1 MSDITI
7 VELPK
12 LYENMDEATVGPRLV
27 APGATVKEGD
37 QLVELITDKTVI
49 EFEAPTD
56 GVLLAIYAEE
66 KSTVPLG
73 YALCAIGP
81 AGATPPDLSAS
92 NAEKLKTHLEQH
104 ALGGD
109 LSALLAGSA
118 PEAAPE
124 PPQKPTFRAAPA
136 AKALAKQHQ
145 LDLAD
150 VAAFCGRDMVHR
162 KDVEDY
168 LAAKKPAASAEP
180 APAPVKA
187 PASAPAAKPAVA
199 STPAPAA
206 PVGGRVALVT
216 GAGGGIGAAIVR
228 RLAKDGVTV
237 AIHCRSSQA
246 EANRLAEELRAQGA
260 ACAVFV
266 ANLADAAAAQR
277 LADDVIA
284 KFGRLDILVNNAGFL
299 ADATVSFMSDQQWE
313 QSLAVNL
320 SAPFRL
326 MRAVAMTMARQRW
339 GRIVNMSSDAAI
351 MGSAN
356 RSNYAA
362 AKAGL
367 LGLTRSAAR
376 ELAGLGVRVNAVS
389 PGFIDTAMTATIT
402 DKKRQDL
409 LKEIPVRRFGQPDE
423 VAALVAFLCSPEA
436 DYITGQVFS
445 VDGGLFMG

>member
-12 LYENMDEATVGPRLV
+12 LYENMDEATVGPWLV
-27 APGATVKEGD
+27 APGDAVKEGD

-49 EFEAPTD
+49 EFEAPAD
-56 GVLLAIYAEE
+56 GVLLAVYAEE

-81 AGATPPDLSAS
+81 AGATAPDLSAS

-109 LSALLAGSA
+109 LSALLAGA
-118 PEAAPE
+118 TPEPTPE
-124 PPQKPTFRAAPA
+124 PPRKPTFRAAPA

-168 LAAKKPAASAEP
+168 LAAKKPAAPADSAP
-180 APAPVKA
+180 APAK
-187 PASAPAAKPAVA
+187 APAAKSAAA

-206 PVGGRVALVT
+206 PEGGRVALVT
-216 GAGGGIGAAIVR
+216 GAGVGIGAAIVR
-228 RLAKDGVTV
+228 RLAMDGVTV

-246 EANRLAEELRAQGA
+246 GANRLAEELRAQGA

-266 ANLADAAAAQR
+266 ADLAGAAAAQR

-284 KFGRLDILVNNAGFL
+284 KFGRIDILVNNAGFL

-339 GRIVNMSSDAAI
+339 GRIINMSSDAAI

-389 PGFIDTAMTATIT
+389 PGFIDTAMTANIS

-409 LKEIPVRRFGQPDE
+409 LREIPVRRFGQPDE

-445 VDGGLFMG
+445 IDGGLFMG

>member
-12 LYENMDEATVGPRLV
+12 LYENMDEATVGPWLV
-27 APGATVKEGD
+27 APGDAVKEGD

-49 EFEAPTD
+49 EFEAPAS

-81 AGATPPDLSAS
+81 AGVTPPDLSAS
-92 NAEKLKTHLEQH
+92 NAAKLKTHLEQH

-109 LSALLAGSA
+109 LSALLAGST
-118 PEAAPE
+118 PE
-124 PPQKPTFRAAPA
+124 PDPEPLRKPTFRAAPA

-168 LAAKKPAASAEP
+168 LAAKKPAAADSAP
-180 APAPVKA
+180 APAKV
-187 PASAPAAKPAVA
+187 APAAPTARPTAA

-206 PVGGRVALVT
+206 PEGGRVALVT
-216 GAGGGIGAAIVR
+216 GAGSGIGAAIVR
-228 RLAKDGVTV
+228 RLAKDGLTV

-260 ACAVFV
+260 TCAVFV
-266 ANLADAAAAQR
+266 ADLADAAAAQR

-284 KFGRLDILVNNAGFL
+284 KFGRIDILVNNAGFL

-389 PGFIDTAMTATIT
+389 PGFIDTAMTANIT

-409 LKEIPVRRFGQPDE
+409 LREIPVRRFGQPDE

-445 VDGGLFMG
+445 IDGGLFMG

>member
-12 LYENMDEATVGPRLV
+12 LYENMDEATVGPWLV
-27 APGATVKEGD
+27 TEGTAVKEGD

-49 EFEAPTD
+49 DFESPAS
-56 GVLLAIYAEE
+56 GVLLAIYAAE

-81 AGATPPDLSAS
+81 AGAQAPDLADS
-92 NAEKLKTHLEQH
+92 NAAMLKAHLEQNV
-104 ALGGD
+104 LGGD
-109 LSALLAGSA
+109 LSALVA
-118 PEAAPE
+118 PPAPE
-124 PPQKPTFRAAPA
+124 PVPEPVPEPPKPTYRAAPA
-136 AKALAKQHQ
+136 AKALARQHQ
-145 LDLAD
+145 LDLAQ

-162 KDVEDY
+162 QDVENF
-168 LAAKKPAASAEP
+168 LAAQQPA
-180 APAPVKA
+180 
-187 PASAPAAKPAVA
+187 
-199 STPAPAA
+199 PAPAA
-206 PVGGRVALVT
+206 PTPGVASGAAAAAAAPAGGRVALVT
-216 GAGGGIGAAIVR
+216 GASGGLGAAIAR
-228 RLAKDGVTV
+228 RLARDGVTV
-237 AIHCRSSQA
+237 ALHCHTGRPAA
-246 EANRLAEELRAQGA
+246 EKLAADLRAQGA
-260 ACAVFV
+260 ACEVFAADLAVP
-266 ANLADAAAAQR
+266 AAVQG
-277 LADDVIA
+277 LADDVMA
-284 KFGRLDILVNNAGFL
+284 RFGRLDILVNNAGFL

-326 MRAVAMTMARQRW
+326 IRAVAMAMARQRW
-339 GRIVNMSSDAAI
+339 GRIVNISSDAAL

-376 ELAGLGVRVNAVS
+376 EMAGLGVRVNAVS
-389 PGFIDTAMTATIT
+389 PGFVDTAMTAAIS

-409 LKEIPVRRFGQPDE
+409 LREIPVRRFGRPDE

-436 DYITGQVFS
+436 DYITGQVFAI
-445 VDGGLFMG
+445 DGGLFMG

>member
-12 LYENMDEATVGPRLV
+12 LYENMDEATVGPWLV
-27 APGATVKEGD
+27 APGTAVKEGD

-49 EFEAPTD
+49 EFEAPAA
-56 GVLLAIYAEE
+56 GVLLAVYAEE

-73 YALCAIGP
+73 YALCALGP
-81 AGATPPDLSAS
+81 AGTQPPDLGAS
-92 NAEKLKTHLEQH
+92 NAAKLKTHLEQN

-109 LSALLAGSA
+109 LSALLAPPASEPA
-118 PEAAPE
+118 PELPR
-124 PPQKPTFRAAPA
+124 KPTYRAAPA

-162 KDVEDY
+162 QDVEDF
-168 LAAKKPAASAEP
+168 LAAQKTAP
-180 APAPVKA
+180 APAGAAAAAARTTPVST
-187 PASAPAAKPAVA
+187 SAPAAPE
-199 STPAPAA
+199 
-206 PVGGRVALVT
+206 GRRVALVT
-216 GAGGGIGAAIVR
+216 GASGGLGAAIAR
-228 RLAKDGVTV
+228 RLAKDGVAV
-237 AIHCRSSQA
+237 AIHGHTGLA
-246 EANRLAEELRAQGA
+246 AANRLAEELQAQGA
-260 ACAVFV
+260 TCAVF
-266 ANLADAAAAQR
+266 AADLADASAAQR
-277 LADDVIA
+277 LAEDVIA
-284 KFGRLDILVNNAGFL
+284 QFGRLDILVNNAGFL

-326 MRAVAMTMARQRW
+326 MRAAAMTMARQRW
-339 GRIVNMSSDAAI
+339 GRIVNISSDAAL

-389 PGFIDTAMTATIT
+389 PGFIDTAMTAAIT

-409 LKEIPVRRFGQPDE
+409 LKEIPVRRFGRPDE

-436 DYITGQVFS
+436 DYITGQVFAI
-445 VDGGLFMG
+445 DGGLFMG